1 MNNKPVNLSVPS
13 DEGQLRMM
21 FTSGGAREG
30 AGRKAIG
37 VTKKVSLTLSEATW
51 QELEKQCTERE
62 CSRSEVLRDL
72 IEACLNGMHNPKG

>member
-1 MNNKPVNLSVPS
+1 MKHKPVNLSVPG

-37 VTKKVSLTLSEATW
+37 VTRKVSLTLTESVW
-51 QELEKQCTERE
+51 QQLEKQCLERE
-62 CSRSEVLRDL
+62 CSKSEFLRSM
-72 IEACLNGMHNPKG
+72 IESCLSDNPSS